1 MTKPVTSVMMPGGVD
16 EFGLGFAMNTRAL
29 AKGRG
34 AGTLSWSGVFDTFFW
49 IDRENQTCAVLLTQ
63 VLRSSTTRRG
73 CSWRSSRGPST
84 PGGTRRDSGDSRAR
98 LGLSIRQLISTAA
111 EASSAGGR
119 TALSPVLRAQ
129 AVGPQLG
136 GPS

>member
-63 VLRSSTTRRG
+63 VLPFLDDAPRVLLEEFERAVYSG
-73 CSWRSSRGPST
+73 
-84 PGGTRRDSGDSRAR
+84 RD
-98 LGLSIRQLISTAA
+98 
-111 EASSAGGR
+111 
-119 TALSPVLRAQ
+119 
-129 AVGPQLG
+129 
-136 GPS
+136 